1 MIRSILSAAYS
12 PCLKEFKLELLSYI
26 TSYLR
31 NIPGGKD
38 FRVLPGRA
46 ILGNLARSVE

>member
-12 PCLKEFKLELLSYI
+12 PCLKEFKLGLLSYI
-26 TSYLR
+26 SYLR

-46 ILGNLARSVE
+46 ILGNLARFVE